1 MTSLDQM
8 KHVKSI
14 KEAQPRD
21 WKDIETRQCP
31 LARIHVSDSN
41 SLSNAKNPMQTRSY
55 DSHPPLNSNPL
66 NSNRKL
72 LSDQF
77 PACPVIFQTLQRNVP
92 REDRDGLWILS
103 DLPKH
108 FSSGHPEIPSANQDL
123 GPSIVSDVN
132 MGVLL
137 GCRAFWHSSFRLK
150 IPFFCFPI
158 NKVSRSLFLDRSAVE
173 TLTTFRTGR
182 SKTMTIFE
190 HGMTCRVPNGQHT
203 DRVEIS
209 ALKWLEITGRLPAGN
224 FVLPQLGVTPISFK
238 GIKQGRLSHSS

>member
-1 MTSLDQM
+1 MGLWRLTQTTKGAVRKVLLQTQLQALVFIARSEHSLCAWHGMMTSLDQM

-108 FSSGHPEIPSANQDL
+108 FSSGHREIPSANQDL

-132 MGVLL
+132 LGVLL
-137 GCRAFWHSSFRLK
+137 GYRAFSRG
-150 IPFFCFPI
+150 IQ
-158 NKVSRSLFLDRSAVE
+158 VSD
-173 TLTTFRTGR
+173 
-182 SKTMTIFE
+182 
-190 HGMTCRVPNGQHT
+190 
-203 DRVEIS
+203 
-209 ALKWLEITGRLPAGN
+209 
-224 FVLPQLGVTPISFK
+224 
-238 GIKQGRLSHSS
+238 